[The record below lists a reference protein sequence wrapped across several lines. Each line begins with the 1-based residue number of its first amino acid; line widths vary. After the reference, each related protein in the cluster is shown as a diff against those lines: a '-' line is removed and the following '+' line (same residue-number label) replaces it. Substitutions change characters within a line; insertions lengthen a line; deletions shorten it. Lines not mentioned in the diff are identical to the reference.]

1 MNVDSA
7 ARLGDCWQQ
16 FPLCSGL
23 HETSEIKAAVINYIQ
38 ITFCWNGDYRGF
50 LPAGGPALQPPLGRA
65 GFRSAAFS

>member
-38 ITFCWNGDYRGF
+38 ITFCWNGDYREF
-50 LPAGGPALQPPLGRA
+50 LPGGGPARPGWVPFCCIFIR
-65 GFRSAAFS
+65 RS

>member
-50 LPAGGPALQPPLGRA
+50 LPGGGPAP
-65 GFRSAAFS
+65 